1 MGSSNW
7 IVDNLNSA
15 LETWNDKLQEI
26 WQLLTQSPE
35 TFKGGDVWQ
44 VMLTINGAL
53 KAIGFGL
60 LVLFFTMGIIKTC
73 GSFSE
78 VKRPEAVM
86 KLFIRFVLAKA
97 AVSYGLDL
105 MSALFAIIQGAVS
118 TIMQSSGM
126 GMGNGAALP
135 QEIIEKIEKVGF
147 WDSIPLWI
155 VTLLGS
161 LLITILSFL
170 MIMTVYGRMFRLFM
184 YTAIAP
190 LPLSSFAGQPTSSV
204 GKSFLR
210 SYAGVCL
217 EGAIIA
223 LACIIFSALASSPP
237 VAADPDMS
245 AVTVVWNYIG
255 ELVFNLLVLVGAVK
269 MSDRIVKEI
278 LSL

>member
-155 VTLLGS
+155 VTLLGN